1 MCDKL
6 VYLKDY
12 IQNCHRLF
20 IFFVL
25 IVNLIIITIA
35 FCNQMQSFKYITIF
49 AFKKGA
55 ISPKKRNAR
64 NATRVN
70 LIILI
75 DGLLTVL

>member
-6 VYLKDY
+6 VYLKGY

-49 AFKKGA
+49 AFKKG
-55 ISPKKRNAR
+55 N
-64 NATRVN
+64 
-70 LIILI
+70 
-75 DGLLTVL
+75 